1 MLSPKEINDIH
12 YQLNNMPSSF
22 TNKRKS
28 ELRHE
33 LNKVL
38 KEHKYASTYLLY
50 EPTGYE
56 VVFVNRITSINTLVT
71 LDTKIK
77 KTKIFTLDTESIARK
92 FQPNVPALIQVQLCS
107 ETSSIVIIVEVHHLP
122 KQNQKEFQLIKNLF
136 NSLLSRKIK
145 YLSGV
150 K

>member
-1 MLSPKEINDIH
+1 MRKRIGFHIEQQINYSNVLSPEEINDIH
-12 YQLNNMPSSF
+12 YQLNNMSSSF

-38 KEHKYASTYLLY
+38 KEHKYASTYLPY

-56 VVFVNRITSINTLVT
+56 VVFVNRITSINTLIT
-71 LDTKIK
+71 LD
-77 KTKIFTLDTESIARK
+77 TKIFTLDTESITRK
-92 FQPNVPALIQVQLCS
+92 FQSNVPALIQLQLCS

-122 KQNQKEFQLIKNLF
+122 K
-136 NSLLSRKIK
+136 
-145 YLSGV
+145 
-150 K
+150 